1 MVVLVAALELA
12 LDGQQAVVATRI
24 GQNQDMV
31 STGEGRLAARP
42 QRPAR
47 EGDAARGLSP
57 LGLGEG
63 RDGLIDAPATHR
75 PDRPAPLLVM
85 LHGAGADARQ
95 VLAMAVPAADEFGVL
110 LVAPDSRGRTWDVI
124 LGGYGPDVRFLDR
137 ALARIFAAAPSTR
150 PASRSAASRTGPPTP
165 SRSA

>member
-1 MVVLVAALELA
+1 MVMLTAALVFA
-12 LDGQQAVVATRI
+12 LDGQQALAATAL
-24 GQNQDMV
+24 GQDHGMV

-42 QRPAR
+42 QPPAR
-47 EGDAARGLSP
+47 EGDAALGLSP
-57 LGLGEG
+57 LGLGG
-63 RDGLIDAPATHR
+63 DRDGLIYAPAPHR

-150 PASRSAASRTGPPTP
+150 PASRSAASRTGPPTS